1 MIASHDSFLP
11 HVILFSS
18 FLQCFTPK
26 DLHDFEGSPPS
37 KALNSTEFIET
48 SPVIVF
54 CLLPAL
60 EKNSGRTMCDLYPK
74 NHSELFN
81 VFARNFSDGNRSITH
96 EALDRILEE
105 INKTIGDFLT
115 KTKVGELIACFL
127 WVLVIDTSTV
137 FDRHLG
143 CGADTAKFILNVWDF
158 GRL

>member
-1 MIASHDSFLP
+1 MRKEATRIVESTRSSCLP

-37 KALNSTEFIET
+37 KALNSTDFIES

-54 CLLPAL
+54 CLLPTL
-60 EKNSGRTMCDLYPK
+60 EKNSGQTKCDLYPK

-81 VFARNFSDGNRSITH
+81 VFARNFSDGNESITH
-96 EALDRILEE
+96 EALDHILEE

-115 KTKVGELIACFL
+115 KKKVGELSALRELRAFYR
-127 WVLVIDTSTV
+127 S
-137 FDRHLG
+137 
-143 CGADTAKFILNVWDF
+143 
-158 GRL
+158 